1 MSTFSLLLSGCATTQ
16 YTVNGKEAKR
26 DNTLEIVGGIILLGA
41 IAKGISPDKGKEA
54 CRSYVSGPNGNY
66 TVTTYQQKCP

>member
-1 MSTFSLLLSGCATTQ
+1 MSGCATTQ

-41 IAKGISPDKGKEA
+41 IAKGIAPNKGKEA
-54 CRSYVSGPNGNY
+54 CKAYVTGTSG
-66 TVTTYQQKCP
+66 THVVTTYQQKCP